1 MFALLWLMRATAH
14 PGMPAQAM
22 RIGTPACRGFAGSAC
37 RGFAGSAGLVRR
49 LRRGQKYDEK

>member
-1 MFALLWLMRATAH
+1 MRATAH

-49 LRRGQKYDEK
+49 LGRGQKYDEK